1 MTSIE
6 SVGMRDARQAR
17 MRALFARLRVTRR
30 LAARLKAMRRHRVV
44 LLGIALLAVA
54 LPLVPAAWLV
64 HHVYFDRTGM
74 PDLEAFIRFEPPTTG
89 VVRDARGTVLIELA
103 REYPQHRDL

>member
-6 SVGMRDARQAR
+6 PAGLRDARQAR

-30 LAARLKAMRRHRVV
+30 LAARLNAMRRHRVV
-44 LLGIALLAVA
+44 LLVIALLAVA

-64 HHVYFDRTGM
+64 HHVYVDRSGM

-89 VVRDARGTVLIELA
+89 VVRDAHGTVLIELA
-103 REYPQHRDL
+103 REYPQHRDV